1 MDSDAKKKKT
11 RMEKSGAPH
20 QSQIYVKSLNAMA
33 NQQEVADR
41 DQWTGPR
48 KSQQHAMNKH

>member
-1 MDSDAKKKKT
+1 MQKKKKT